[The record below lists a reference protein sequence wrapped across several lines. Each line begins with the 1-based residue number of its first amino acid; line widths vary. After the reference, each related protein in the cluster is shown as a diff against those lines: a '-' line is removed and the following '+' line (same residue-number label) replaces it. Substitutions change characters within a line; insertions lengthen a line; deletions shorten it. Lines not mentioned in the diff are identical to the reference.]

1 MNKPEL
7 GIEDSALL
15 KCLQIEINEWQRRQ
29 FPDATLDGAG
39 NHLIKECAEA
49 AEELADVFF
58 LASQCEALGGMPV
71 GLPERCWQG
80 IKELGLLPEKV
91 IYAKLEKNRLRK
103 WPSKPAEDGCYH
115 HEG

>member
-1 MNKPEL
+1 MKPEL

-29 FPDATLDGAG
+29 FPDATLEGAG

-58 LASQCEALGGMPV
+58 LATQCEALGGMPV
-71 GLPERCWQG
+71 GLPERCWQA
-80 IKELGLLPEKV
+80 IKDLGLLPEKV
-91 IYAKLEKNRLRK
+91 IHAKLEKNRKRK
-103 WPSKPAEDGCYH
+103 WPRKPAEDGCYH
-115 HEG
+115 HEKL